1 MSSTASIRQI
11 TPKHLAI
18 LAGSAISEDV
28 AKAWGIFSVVSADEL
43 PADLAL
49 YKSARG
55 LVFPLRQDDG
65 SIVHQIRLDE
75 PMMGAD
81 GKPGGKYLQ
90 TAGTGSIINVPEC
103 MAARVGKVDKIL
115 IVEGTKQT
123 IAACQ
128 YVDDDTLVIG
138 IQGCANFSKT
148 GVPLGVWADL
158 VPADAQVTICFD
170 ADWTTNHNVWDA
182 ARNLKGHLEN
192 NVFANVKLAEITG
205 GGKMGLDDA
214 LGSVPETSRARL
226 VSMLIQKAKTSLG
239 REPKKKTDSAAKS
252 IPSQIVVDMES
263 GEMRRMPLASG
274 TPGVPAATPEIIL
287 PAAARIIEVES
298 HVDEA
303 NTGNAPTVQ
312 LTLEVAVKV
321 DGRLK
326 PTVNKVK
333 VASSHLANV
342 GEWLDK
348 LPHGLGVG
356 IPRDSRPNDEIA
368 NAIRTADADRT
379 HVSVLPRMGWYLD
392 LEAVTEVVPSPACPD
407 GIQEGVWRWCD
418 GKGAIGPVGKSYHLR
433 GKPGAKDFQAI
444 DLEDPAIIKAETIR
458 QRTRDFILS
467 RELIRDEKRFQWDVA
482 CAGWAL
488 SFLGITPN
496 AALAYFGPPSSG
508 KSTIAQALAS
518 TLSPAWAPGSGSAMA
533 TFNARPAG
541 MDLLANG
548 MSHCFLHIDDL
559 KPESDQQSM
568 KAALKAFDALLRRA
582 HGSGGAVRGGIDKD
596 SDSLIVR
603 GVDNSSPFVIV
614 TGEEIP
620 TGGDFAESGLDRV
633 LIIPVE
639 SRSLFGD
646 NVANLNELQ
655 RRAKDGEFRTVTS
668 AYLRWIAQQ
677 IDARAEVP
685 VAQRFDLWK
694 KELDANR
701 AQMSEETS
709 AEGIIPNDLRVSDRA
724 RLLAASLMLG
734 MQELLEFAL
743 HLGALSP
750 EEAQAIAD
758 RFQTDLVAE
767 VKDHTRIVMGGNATV
782 EDRALSI
789 LRSAVSARQ
798 VSLDSDETP
807 NRPLIGERKTLVD
820 GMNIVAINVRAAAE
834 ALRYVGGDRALT
846 KALSKVALQD
856 SKGLPTRTLSV
867 NGTRV
872 QAVCIPIGIWDA
884 EDDVVETAPDLLA
897 KATAA
902 VGSEF

>member
-1 MSSTASIRQI
+1 MSGTAAIRQI
-11 TPKHLAI
+11 TPKHLDT
-18 LAGSAISEDV
+18 LAKSAISEDA

-43 PADLAL
+43 PADLAQ
-49 YKSARG
+49 YKFARG
-55 LVFPLRQDDG
+55 LVFPLRQADG
-65 SIVHQIRLDE
+65 SVIHQIRLDE
-75 PMMGAD
+75 PMPD
-81 GKPGGKYLQ
+81 GGKYLQ
-90 TAGTGSIINVPEC
+90 PGDTGSIINVPES
-103 MAARVGKVDKIL
+103 MADRVGKVTKVL

-128 YVDDDTLVIG
+128 YVPDDTLVVG
-138 IQGCANFSKT
+138 IQGCANFSKQ
-148 GVPLGVWADL
+148 GVPLEVWASL
-158 VPADAQVTICFD
+158 VGADDDATICFD
-170 ADWTTNHNVWDA
+170 ADWTTNHNVWTA
-182 ARNLKGHLEN
+182 AKNLKGHLEN

-214 LGSVPETSRARL
+214 LGSVPAASRTRLITTL
-226 VSMLIQKAKTSLG
+226 VSKAKAAMG
-239 REPKKKTDSAAKS
+239 REPKKKIESAAKVV
-252 IPSQIVVDMES
+252 PSQIVVDMET
-263 GEMRRMPLASG
+263 GQIVRMPLASG
-274 TPGVPAATPEIIL
+274 TPGVPVGSPEILL
-287 PAAARIIEVES
+287 PAAARIVEVES
-298 HVDEA
+298 FVDEA

-321 DGRLK
+321 EGRLK
-326 PTVNKVK
+326 PTVNLVK
-333 VASSHLANV
+333 VASSHLASV

-356 IPRDSRPNDEIA
+356 IPRDTRPNDEIA
-368 NAIRTADADRT
+368 NAIRTAEADRT
-379 HVSVLPRMGWYLD
+379 SVSVLPRLGWYLD
-392 LEAVTEVVPSPACPD
+392 KETLVEVPATAAKEEHT
-407 GIQEGVWRWCD
+407 QEGVWRWAD
-418 GKGAIGPVGKSYHLR
+418 GKGAIGPTGKATHLR

-444 DLEDPAIIKAETIR
+444 DLDDPNMIAAETIR
-458 QRTRDFILS
+458 QRVRDFILS
-467 RELIRDEKRFQWDVA
+467 RELIRNEKMFQWDVA

-508 KSTIAQALAS
+508 KSTIAQAIAS

-568 KAALKAFDALLRRA
+568 KSALKAFDALLRRS

-639 SRSLFGD
+639 SRSLFGED
-646 NVANLNELQ
+646 VASMNELQ
-655 RRAKDGEFRTVTS
+655 RRAKDGEFRTATS

-677 IDARAEVP
+677 IDARDEVP

-694 KELDANR
+694 KELDADR
-701 AQMSEETS
+701 AKMSEATS
-709 AEGIIPNDLRVSDRA
+709 AEGIIPNELRVSDRA

-734 MQELLEFAL
+734 MQMLLEFAMSIK
-743 HLGALSP
+743 AL
-750 EEAQAIAD
+750 EQGQAEAIAE
-758 RFQTDLVAE
+758 RFQVDLVAE

-789 LRSAVSARQ
+789 LRSAVSANQ
-798 VSLDSDETP
+798 VSINAEEKS
-807 NRPLIGERKTLVD
+807 NRPLIGEKKTLPD
-820 GMNIVAINVRAAAE
+820 GTEVVAINPQAAAD
-834 ALRYVGGDRALT
+834 ALRYVGGARALT
-846 KALSKVALQD
+846 KALSKVALLD
-856 SKGLPTRTLSV
+856 RKGLPTRTLAV
-867 NGTRV
+867 NRTRV
-872 QAVCIPIGIWDA
+872 QALCIAIDIWDA
-884 EDDVVETAPDLLA
+884 DDDEPAPTPPGMA
-897 KATAA
+897 AAAA